1 MVNTQI
7 TSVDSSIPKSK
18 KCLFAHGFE
27 GLPTGSKNQYLSDLG
42 WTVIAPTLF
51 ENGWTLSAQRDQVLK
66 ALRTH
71 PDLEYIVASSMG
83 AFASSWA
90 SMHPDMIDRSLKL
103 VLLAPAFGVHDLFR
117 RRVEEKLGSSG
128 LEFWKQNR
136 TVPYLHRG
144 LQQEIQIPYELYIET
159 QEMYTQI
166 NLTHPTYIIHGFE
179 DESIPFIESVHVAQR
194 SKGVRNLILCH
205 DTHRLQ
211 EHRHLIDSALEQ
223 LISESN

>member
-1 MVNTQI
+1 MKKAHI
-7 TSVDSSIPKSK
+7 TPTPPLISTSK

-66 ALRTH
+66 ALYKH

-83 AFASSWA
+83 AFASAWA
-90 SMHPDMIDRSLKL
+90 SIHPDMVDRSLKL

-117 RRVEEKLGSSG
+117 KRVEEKLGSDG
-128 LEFWKQNR
+128 LEFWRQNQ

-144 LQQEIQIPYELYIET
+144 LQKEIQIPYELYVET
-159 QEMYTQI
+159 REVYTTL
-166 NLTHPTYIIHGFE
+166 NLIHPTYIIHGFE
-179 DESIPFIESVHVAQR
+179 DESIPYMESVHIAQR
-194 SKGVRNLILCH
+194 STGVRNLILCH

-211 EHRHLIDSALEQ
+211 NHRHLIDLALEK
-223 LISESN
+223 LASETN